1 MLTWS
6 ATVHTT
12 LSTDTQ
18 PTIIVNF
25 DDAKYIFNA
34 GENAGRAFS
43 ESNGNWKK
51 TKALFFTQSKLE
63 KTSGLA
69 GKQLPAFRLFL
80 TNIIQDYLCHS
91 LMPPFLSWSCMGRQ
105 A

>member
-1 MLTWS
+1 MQNWS
-6 ATVHTT
+6 AAVHTA
-12 LSTDTQ
+12 LSTDTE

-34 GENAGRAFS
+34 SENATRAFR

-51 TKALFFTQSKLE
+51 TKAMFFTQSNVE

-69 GKQLPAFRLFL
+69 GKQQLQP
-80 TNIIQDYLCHS
+80 IS
-91 LMPPFLSWSCMGRQ
+91 SK
-105 A
+105 